1 MFDRTTYSNKGSDV
15 KVLIFGATGMVGQGV
30 LRECLLA
37 SDVELVQTVGRA
49 PTGQQHPKLRELV
62 HAEMWRY
69 EGVEAELSGFDACFF
84 CLGVTSSGMREKEYI
99 HLTHDLTL
107 AAAGTLA
114 RLNPG
119 MVFIYVSGAGADS
132 SGTSKIMW
140 ERVRGNTENAL
151 LRLPFRDVYIFRPGM
166 IQPLDGIR
174 SKTAAYRIF
183 YTLTK
188 PLLPLLRAALPRHV
202 LSTRQMGQAMLA
214 VVRDGARRRVL
225 ESADI
230 SVLGKDA
237 AGA

>member
-1 MFDRTTYSNKGSDV
+1 M
-15 KVLIFGATGMVGQGV
+15 KVLIFGATGMVGQAA
-30 LRECLLA
+30 LRECLQA

-84 CLGVTSSGMREKEYI
+84 CIGVTSSGMGEKQYT
-99 HLTHDLTL
+99 HLTYDLTL
-107 AAAGTLA
+107 AAGETLA

-132 SGTSKIMW
+132 KETSKIMW
-140 ERVRGNTENAL
+140 ERVRGKTENAL

-166 IQPLDGIR
+166 IEPLDGIK
-174 SKTAAYRIF
+174 SKTTAYRLF
-183 YTLTK
+183 YSLTK

-202 LSTRQMGQAMLA
+202 LSTRQVGQAMLA
-214 VVRDGARRRVL
+214 VVRGGARRRVL

-237 AGA
+237 AA